1 MYPGNS
7 QQQLECGQIVCVV
20 DQFRTA
26 TVCLKW
32 TEPTE
37 DDKLLRPEELKKS
50 TETVNACMFNNIGH
64 WSMFS

>member
-1 MYPGNS
+1 MHPLGTDRRL
-7 QQQLECGQIVCVV
+7 QQLGCGQIVCVV

-32 TEPTE
+32 TGPSE

-50 TETVNACMFNNIGH
+50 TDCDQCVYVE
-64 WSMFS
+64 